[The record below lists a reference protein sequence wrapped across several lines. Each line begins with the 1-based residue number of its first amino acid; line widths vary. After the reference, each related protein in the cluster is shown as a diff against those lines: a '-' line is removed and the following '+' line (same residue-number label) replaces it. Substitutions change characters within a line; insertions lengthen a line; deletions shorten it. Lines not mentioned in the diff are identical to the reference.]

1 MTMYVDRNEERLERI
16 VGYLNKHER
25 DQFMAIVQK
34 YGAGRSAALR
44 EIVTKVYEQEFTNNQ
59 HSKCV
64 NEY

>member
-1 MTMYVDRNEERLERI
+1 MYIDRDEEKLERI
-16 VGYLNKHER
+16 VGYLNKQER
-25 DQFMAIVQK
+25 EKFLAIVRK

-44 EIVTKVYEQEFTNNQ
+44 EIVVKVYDQEFTNNQ